1 MQAVPLNELEVL
13 TWLLEQTVGLI
24 GREQAD
30 LAQVE
35 QPPADHVGNPA
46 GRADDDV
53 VGSSLP
59 GLGH

>member
-1 MQAVPLNELEVL
+1 MRAVPLNGPEVL

-35 QPPADHVGNPA
+35 QPPADHVSNPA

-53 VGSSLP
+53 GSSLW
-59 GLGH
+59 LGH